1 MGKAKKI
8 IAVVLA
14 VTVAAG
20 GGAGA
25 LYYMKKANQKEVMVV
40 NVDSIKSDFFMP
52 STSLEGHITTNVTQN
67 ITVGKDMIIEQ
78 AYVQQGDSVSVGD
91 PLITFD
97 MTLVEMELNIAR
109 LRDQQYAQQLDK
121 AVDRLYSLENGG
133 PIVVEGDSTGG
144 TGGSG
149 NLGSAG
155 GSTGGSSSGN
165 GDNMSSV
172 SGMDDDMSSVSGM
185 DDDLS
190 SVGGENMSPAGGMD
204 DDLTPVAELP
214 ALNNNTYL
222 AAALNPVFLV
232 SAEEFGSTFGNESQ
246 AAEDW
251 TSEEQIP
258 MEGEEQFSAENSSEE
273 ELYPQAGEN
282 LGDFTGDD
290 ASSGIFEDSDIA
302 YQDSAAGEFSDGETQ
317 ETPPE
322 DGFTSGEFDEPKPT
336 PTPALGEE
344 FTDDMYDGIQ
354 GQPAFT
360 DGTAYFYQILDYD
373 SEPYCGSGTEEDP
386 YVFLCSSSGG
396 SVRVRGSFF
405 NKMAGYNQDGT
416 RVEQEGGSWFQLEF
430 HNLDLIGNPAN
441 RKESCIGYYLID
453 GSLLEGPANM
463 DAELEMTLAGASQF
477 EPEIDNGGNMGGS
490 GSTGQTTMSRD
501 EAIELQKNLI
511 SDLQLNKQE
520 NQLKITKLEKKVNHK
535 NITSK
540 LEGIVDYMGDPVT
553 GATTEDVFMR
563 IKSKDGFYVSGT
575 VSELMLDEVTE
586 GTVLNCMSYESG
598 SFTAKV
604 LEVSDY
610 PISAQMYMGEG
621 NPNVSY
627 YTYSAAV
634 EDTSVKLRDQDWL
647 TVTLQNQVMT
657 EGALVI
663 PKAFVR
669 TENGV
674 SYTYKDDNGILKKQ
688 KVTVGANV
696 DGGYSVL
703 IKDGLSVDD
712 KIAFPYGEDVKDGAK
727 TVETTLEKMYGY

>member
-40 NVDSIKSDFFMP
+40 SVDSIKSDFFMP

-67 ITVGKDMIIEQ
+67 ITVGKDMIIDQ
-78 AYVQQGDSVSVGD
+78 VYVQQGDSVSVGD

-109 LRDQQYAQQLDK
+109 LRDQQYDQQLDK
-121 AVDRLYSLENGG
+121 AADRLYSLENGG
-133 PIVVEGDSTGG
+133 PIVEEGSTGGITGG
-144 TGGSG
+144 TGGTGS
-149 NLGSAG
+149 LGSTG
-155 GSTGGSSSGN
+155 ITGGSSSG

-190 SVGGENMSPAGGMD
+190 SVDGEDMSPADGMD
-204 DDLTPVAELP
+204 EDMTPVAELP
-214 ALNNNTYL
+214 TLSNGTYL
-222 AAALNPVFLV
+222 AAAFNPILLAAADFSSEPVNEALV
-232 SAEEFGSTFGNESQ
+232 QEPTAEE
-246 AAEDW
+246 W
-251 TSEEQIP
+251 TGGEQNV
-258 MEGEEQFSAENSSEE
+258 E
-273 ELYPQAGEN
+273 
-282 LGDFTGDD
+282 DFTGSDTSQNMFD
-290 ASSGIFEDSDIA
+290 DSDIQ
-302 YQDSAAGEFSDGETQ
+302 YQDPSTGEFSDGEA
-317 ETPPE
+317 EEPLPE

-336 PTPALGEE
+336 PTPAPGEE
-344 FTDDMYDGIQ
+344 FTDDAYDGVQ

-373 SEPYCGSGTEEDP
+373 SEPYCGTGTEEDP

-453 GSLLEGPANM
+453 GSLLDEPANM

-477 EPEIDNGGNMGGS
+477 ETEIENGGNMGGS
-490 GSTGQTTMSRD
+490 GGGSGQSTMSRE
-501 EAIELQKNLI
+501 EAIELQQNLI

-520 NQLKITKLEKKVNHK
+520 NQLNITKLEKKVNNK

-586 GTVLNCMSYESG
+586 GTTLNCMSYESG

-634 EDTSVKLRDQDWL
+634 EDTSIKLRDQDWL
-647 TVTLQNQVMT
+647 TVTLENQVMT
-657 EGALVI
+657 DGSLVI
-663 PKAFVR
+663 PKSFVR
-669 TENGV
+669 TEDGV
-674 SYTYKDDNGILKKQ
+674 SYTYKDDNGVLKKQ
-688 KVTVGANV
+688 KVTIGANV

-703 IKDGLSVDD
+703 IKEGLSTDD

>member
-40 NVDSIKSDFFMP
+40 GVDSIKSDFYMP
-52 STSLEGHITTNVTQN
+52 STSLEGHVTTNVTQN
-67 ITVGKDMIIEQ
+67 ITVDKDMIIDQ
-78 AYVQQGDSVSVGD
+78 VYVQQGDSVSVGD

-109 LRDQQYAQQLDK
+109 LRDQQYDQQLDK
-121 AVDRLYSLENGG
+121 AADRLYSLENGG
-133 PIVVEGDSTGG
+133 PIVEEGSTGGITGG
-144 TGGSG
+144 TGGTGS
-149 NLGSAG
+149 LGSN
-155 GSTGGSSSGN
+155 GSTAAPGGSSSGN
-165 GDNMSSV
+165 G
-172 SGMDDDMSSVSGM
+172 DDMSSVSGM

-190 SVGGENMSPAGGMD
+190 SVDGDALTPG
-204 DDLTPVAELP
+204 DDLGDPGSPVAELP
-214 ALNNNTYL
+214 ASDREIYL
-222 AAALNPVFLV
+222 AAAYNPILL
-232 SAEEFGSTFGNESQ
+232 A
-246 AAEDW
+246 AAEDFG
-251 TSEEQIP
+251 SEPDGGVQMQEP
-258 MEGEEQFSAENSSEE
+258 AAEEWSDEGESPE
-273 ELYPQAGEN
+273 
-282 LGDFTGDD
+282 DFTGGDASQEIFDD
-290 ASSGIFEDSDIA
+290 ADVS
-302 YQDSAAGEFSDGETQ
+302 YQDPSIGGFSDGEAQ
-317 ETPPE
+317 ETLPE

-336 PTPALGEE
+336 PTPAPGEE
-344 FTDDMYDGIQ
+344 FTDDMYDGVQ
-354 GQPAFT
+354 GQPGFT
-360 DGTAYFYQILDYD
+360 DGTPYFYQILDYD
-373 SEPYCGSGTEEDP
+373 SEPYCGTGTEEDP

-430 HNLDLIGNPAN
+430 HNLDLIGDPAN
-441 RKESCIGYYLID
+441 RKDSCIGYYLID

-477 EPEIDNGGNMGGS
+477 EPETDNGGNMGGS
-490 GSTGQTTMSRD
+490 GGGTGQSTMSRED
-501 EAIELQKNLI
+501 AIELQKNLI

-520 NQLKITKLEKKVNHK
+520 NQLKITKLEKKINRK
-535 NITSK
+535 NIISK
-540 LEGIVDYMGDPVT
+540 LEGTVDYMGDPVT

-575 VSELMLDEVTE
+575 VSELMLDEVKE
-586 GTVLNCMSYESG
+586 GTLLNCMSYESG
-598 SFTAKV
+598 TFTAKV

-634 EDTSVKLRDQDWL
+634 EDPSIQLRDQDWL
-647 TVTLQNQVMT
+647 TVTLENQVMT
-657 EGALVI
+657 EGALII

-669 TENGV
+669 TEDGV
-674 SYTYKDDNGILKKQ
+674 SYTYKDVNGVLKKQ
-688 KVTVGANV
+688 KVIVGANV

-703 IKDGLSVDD
+703 IKEGLSVDD
-712 KIAFPYGEDVKDGAK
+712 KIAFPYGDDVKDGAK

>member
-40 NVDSIKSDFFMP
+40 SVDSIKSDFFMP

-67 ITVGKDMIIEQ
+67 ITVGKDMIIDQ
-78 AYVQQGDSVSVGD
+78 VYVQQGDSVSVGD

-109 LRDQQYAQQLDK
+109 LRDQQYDQQLDK
-121 AVDRLYSLENGG
+121 AADRLYSLENGG
-133 PIVVEGDSTGG
+133 PIEVEGSTGG
-144 TGGSG
+144 ITGGSG
-149 NLGSAG
+149 GTGSN
-155 GSTGGSSSGN
+155 GSTGGSSSGG

-172 SGMDDDMSSVSGM
+172 PGMDDDMSSVSGM

-190 SVGGENMSPAGGMD
+190 SVDGEDMSPAGGMD
-204 DDLTPVAELP
+204 EDLTPVATLP
-214 ALNNNTYL
+214 TLNNGTYL
-222 AAALNPVFLV
+222 AAAFNPILLAAADFSSEPVNEALV
-232 SAEEFGSTFGNESQ
+232 QEPTAEE
-246 AAEDW
+246 W
-251 TSEEQIP
+251 TGGEQNV
-258 MEGEEQFSAENSSEE
+258 E
-273 ELYPQAGEN
+273 
-282 LGDFTGDD
+282 DFTGGDTSQNTFD
-290 ASSGIFEDSDIA
+290 DSDIQ
-302 YQDSAAGEFSDGETQ
+302 YQDPSTGGFSDGETQ
-317 ETPPE
+317 ETLPE

-344 FTDDMYDGIQ
+344 FTDDAYDGVQ

-373 SEPYCGSGTEEDP
+373 SEPYCGTGTEEDP

-453 GSLLEGPANM
+453 GSLLDGPANM

-477 EPEIDNGGNMGGS
+477 ETEMENGGNMGGS
-490 GSTGQTTMSRD
+490 GGGSGQSTMSRED
-501 EAIELQKNLI
+501 AIELQKNHI
-511 SDLQLNKQE
+511 ADLQLNKQE

-586 GTVLNCMSYESG
+586 GTILNCMSYESG

-634 EDTSVKLRDQDWL
+634 EDTSIKLRDQDWL
-647 TVTLQNQVMT
+647 TVTLENQVMT

-663 PKAFVR
+663 PKSFVR
-669 TENGV
+669 TEDGV
-674 SYTYKDDNGILKKQ
+674 SYTYKDDNGVLKKQ
-688 KVTVGANV
+688 KVTIGANV

-703 IKDGLSVDD
+703 IKEGLSVDD

>member
-40 NVDSIKSDFFMP
+40 SVDSIKSDFFMP

-67 ITVGKDMIIEQ
+67 ITVGKDMIIDQ
-78 AYVQQGDSVSVGD
+78 VYVQQGDSVSVGD

-109 LRDQQYAQQLDK
+109 LRDQQYDQQLDK
-121 AVDRLYSLENGG
+121 AADRLYSLENGG
-133 PIVVEGDSTGG
+133 PIEVEGSTGG
-144 TGGSG
+144 ITGGSG
-149 NLGSAG
+149 GTGSM
-155 GSTGGSSSGN
+155 GSTGGSSSGG
-165 GDNMSSV
+165 GDNNMSSV
-172 SGMDDDMSSVSGM
+172 PGMDDDMSSVSGM

-190 SVGGENMSPAGGMD
+190 SVDGEDMSPAGGMD
-204 DDLTPVAELP
+204 EDLTPVATLP
-214 ALNNNTYL
+214 TLNNGTYL
-222 AAALNPVFLV
+222 AAAFNPILLAAADFSSEPVNEALV
-232 SAEEFGSTFGNESQ
+232 QEPPAEE
-246 AAEDW
+246 W
-251 TSEEQIP
+251 TGGEQNV
-258 MEGEEQFSAENSSEE
+258 E
-273 ELYPQAGEN
+273 
-282 LGDFTGDD
+282 DFTGGDTSQNTFD
-290 ASSGIFEDSDIA
+290 DSDIQ
-302 YQDSAAGEFSDGETQ
+302 YQDPSTGGFSDGETQ
-317 ETPPE
+317 ETLPE

-336 PTPALGEE
+336 PTPAPGEK
-344 FTDDMYDGIQ
+344 FTDDAYDGVQ

-373 SEPYCGSGTEEDP
+373 SEPYCGTGTEEDP

-453 GSLLEGPANM
+453 GSLLDGPANM

-477 EPEIDNGGNMGGS
+477 ETELENGGNMGGS
-490 GSTGQTTMSRD
+490 GGGSGQSTMSRED
-501 EAIELQKNLI
+501 AIELQKNHI
-511 SDLQLNKQE
+511 ADLQLNKQE

-586 GTVLNCMSYESG
+586 GTILNCMSYESG

-634 EDTSVKLRDQDWL
+634 EDTSIKLRDQDWL
-647 TVTLQNQVMT
+647 TVTLENQVMT

-663 PKAFVR
+663 PKSFVR
-669 TENGV
+669 TEDGV
-674 SYTYKDDNGILKKQ
+674 SYTYKDDNGVLKKQ
-688 KVTVGANV
+688 KVTIGANV

-703 IKDGLSVDD
+703 IKEGLSVDD

>member
-25 LYYMKKANQKEVMVV
+25 LHYMKKANQKEVMVV
-40 NVDSIKSDFFMP
+40 SVDSIKSDFFMP

-67 ITVGKDMIIEQ
+67 ITVGKDIIIDKV
-78 AYVQQGDSVSVGD
+78 YVQQGDSVSVGD

-109 LRDQQYAQQLDK
+109 LRDQQYDQQLDK
-121 AVDRLYSLENGG
+121 AADRLYSLENGG
-133 PIVVEGDSTGG
+133 PIEVEGNTGG
-144 TGGSG
+144 TGGT
-149 NLGSAG
+149 GSPG
-155 GSTGGSSSGN
+155 STGSTGGSSSGG

-172 SGMDDDMSSVSGM
+172 PGMDDDMSSVSGM

-190 SVGGENMSPAGGMD
+190 SVDGEDMSPAGGMD
-204 DDLTPVAELP
+204 EDLTPVAKLP
-214 ALNNNTYL
+214 TLNNGTYL
-222 AAALNPVFLV
+222 AAAFNPILLAAAEFSSEPVNEAPV
-232 SAEEFGSTFGNESQ
+232 QEPTAEE
-246 AAEDW
+246 W
-251 TSEEQIP
+251 TG
-258 MEGEEQFSAENSSEE
+258 GEENVEDFI
-273 ELYPQAGEN
+273 G
-282 LGDFTGDD
+282 GDTSQNMFD
-290 ASSGIFEDSDIA
+290 DSDIQ
-302 YQDSAAGEFSDGETQ
+302 YQDPSTGGFSDGETQ
-317 ETPPE
+317 ETLPE

-344 FTDDMYDGIQ
+344 FTDDVYDGVQ

-373 SEPYCGSGTEEDP
+373 SEPYCGTGTEEDP

-430 HNLDLIGNPAN
+430 HNLDLISNPAN
-441 RKESCIGYYLID
+441 RKESCTGYYLID

-463 DAELEMTLAGASQF
+463 DAEIEMTLAGASQF
-477 EPEIDNGGNMGGS
+477 EPEMDNGGNMGGS
-490 GSTGQTTMSRD
+490 GGGSGQPTMSRED
-501 EAIELQKNLI
+501 AIELQKNHI
-511 SDLQLNKQE
+511 ADLQLNKQE

-586 GTVLNCMSYESG
+586 GTTLNCMSYESG

-634 EDTSVKLRDQDWL
+634 EDTSIKLRDQDWL
-647 TVTLQNQVMT
+647 TVTLENQVMT

-663 PKAFVR
+663 PKSFVR
-669 TENGV
+669 TEDGV
-674 SYTYKDDNGILKKQ
+674 SYTYKDDNGVLKKQ
-688 KVTVGANV
+688 KVTIGANV

-703 IKDGLSVDD
+703 IKEGLSVDD

>member
-25 LYYMKKANQKEVMVV
+25 LHYMKKANQKEVMVV
-40 NVDSIKSDFFMP
+40 SVDSIKSDFFMP

-67 ITVGKDMIIEQ
+67 ITVGKDMIIDQ
-78 AYVQQGDSVSVGD
+78 VYVQQGDSVSVGD

-109 LRDQQYAQQLDK
+109 LRDQQYEQQLDK
-121 AVDRLYSLENGG
+121 AADRLYSLENGG
-133 PIVVEGDSTGG
+133 PIEVEGNTGGNTGG
-144 TGGSG
+144 TGGIGSIGSTEAPGGGVSNETLSSG
-149 NLGSAG
+149 ESPSGDDEDLIGSDGESLTPGTDLGDPGNPVAKLPTLNNGTYLASAFNPILLAAAEFSSEPVNEAPVQEPAAEEWTG
-155 GSTGGSSSGN
+155 GEENVEDFTGGDTSQNMFDDSDIQYQDPSTGG
-165 GDNMSSV
+165 
-172 SGMDDDMSSVSGM
+172 
-185 DDDLS
+185 
-190 SVGGENMSPAGGMD
+190 
-204 DDLTPVAELP
+204 
-214 ALNNNTYL
+214 
-222 AAALNPVFLV
+222 
-232 SAEEFGSTFGNESQ
+232 
-246 AAEDW
+246 
-251 TSEEQIP
+251 
-258 MEGEEQFSAENSSEE
+258 
-273 ELYPQAGEN
+273 
-282 LGDFTGDD
+282 
-290 ASSGIFEDSDIA
+290 
-302 YQDSAAGEFSDGETQ
+302 FSDGETQ
-317 ETPPE
+317 ETLPE

-344 FTDDMYDGIQ
+344 FTDDVYDGIQ

-373 SEPYCGSGTEEDP
+373 SEPYCGTGTEEDP

-430 HNLDLIGNPAN
+430 HNLDLISNPAN
-441 RKESCIGYYLID
+441 RKESCTGYYLID

-463 DAELEMTLAGASQF
+463 DAEIEMTLAGASQF
-477 EPEIDNGGNMGGS
+477 EPEMDNGGNMGGS
-490 GSTGQTTMSRD
+490 GGGSGQPTMSRED
-501 EAIELQKNLI
+501 AIELQKNHI
-511 SDLQLNKQE
+511 ADLQLNKQE

-586 GTVLNCMSYESG
+586 GTTLNCMSYESG

-634 EDTSVKLRDQDWL
+634 EDTSIKLRDQDWL
-647 TVTLQNQVMT
+647 TVTLENQVMT

-663 PKAFVR
+663 PKSFVR
-669 TENGV
+669 TEDGV
-674 SYTYKDDNGILKKQ
+674 SYTYKDDNGVLKKQ
-688 KVTVGANV
+688 KVTIGANV

-703 IKDGLSVDD
+703 IKEGLSVDD